1 MATKEIKTALSA
13 FAWKALEP
21 GASLSGWTRDAEL
34 DGGDHQWSSPDPN
47 ISQELLQMKSVPH
60 FFFVLMYDFQ
70 PPNALKN
77 KIMPN
82 TSDLE
87 TERVSTTGFLIF

>member
-13 FAWKALEP
+13 FAWRALEP

-47 ISQELLQMKSVPH
+47 IS
-60 FFFVLMYDFQ
+60 
-70 PPNALKN
+70 
-77 KIMPN
+77 
-82 TSDLE
+82 
-87 TERVSTTGFLIF
+87 